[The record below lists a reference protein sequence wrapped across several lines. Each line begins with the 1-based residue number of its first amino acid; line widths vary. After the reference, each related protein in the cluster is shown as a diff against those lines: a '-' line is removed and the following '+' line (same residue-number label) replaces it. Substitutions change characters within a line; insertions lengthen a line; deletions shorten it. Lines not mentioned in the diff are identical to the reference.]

1 MKKQITTTACGGR
14 RAGATRGFSLIELL
28 TTLAILAVMITLA
41 VPSMSS
47 FVADWRVTNAS
58 NVLIGQLRLARIE
71 AIRSSRPVVLCP
83 MVVAGTSCKTT
94 PGGEWKSGWLL
105 FRDNDADGKYT
116 ANKDTLLQKQD
127 PLPGIA
133 QMANSTSST
142 MIFWPTGMMRFG
154 AGGATKY
161 RIDSSLK
168 SGADPAVSRSFCVS
182 STGRVRRLAP
192 PLDSC
197 S

>member
-1 MKKQITTTACGGR
+1 MNKPITTTASRGHAR
-14 RAGATRGFSLIELL
+14 SARGFSLIELL

-71 AIRSSRPVVLCP
+71 AIRTSRPVVLCP

-94 PGGEWKSGWLL
+94 TGAEWKSGWLL
-105 FRDNDADGKYT
+105 FLDNDADGKYT
-116 ANKDTLLQKQD
+116 ASKDTLLQKQD
-127 PLPGIA
+127 PLAGIA
-133 QMANSTSST
+133 QMTNSTSST

-154 AGGATKY
+154 AGGATKFQ
-161 RIDSSLK
+161 IDSSLQ
-168 SGADPAVSRSFCVS
+168 SGGSAAVSRAYCVS
-182 STGRVRRLAP
+182 STGRVRRLASP
-192 PLDSC
+192 SAGC
-197 S
+197 

>member
-1 MKKQITTTACGGR
+1 MNHKPITTPLSR
-14 RAGATRGFSLIELL
+14 HRARVARGFSLVELL

-116 ANKDTLLQKQD
+116 TTKDTLLQKQD

-133 QMANSTSST
+133 QMTNSTSST
-142 MIFWPTGMMRFG
+142 MVFWQTGMMRFG
-154 AGGATKY
+154 AGGATKFL
-161 RIDSSLK
+161 IDSSLQ
-168 SGADPAVSRSFCVS
+168 SGASPAVSRGYCVS
-182 STGRVRRLAP
+182 STGRVRRLASSSA
-192 PLDSC
+192 SC
-197 S
+197 